1 MSLIL
6 NKHQIEPTYKLLYKC
21 QEQHGLLLW
30 YMMGTGKTI
39 AALAFILNQP
49 NKDVVI
55 MCPNDLI
62 FVWKHEMT
70 KIKINNKIKFYSYE
84 NDITFDKLENIKGC
98 ILILDEVQH
107 LILNLKMH
115 NETGEKISLIKKS
128 YKTLALT
135 GTPIYTEL
143 TDLSY
148 IINIVANKNIIP
160 INYSEF
166 KYKFNKVIK
175 HRSIIYGHAIP
186 VINFLSNNFSSF
198 ITWKSI
204 VDVFAVVYQY
214 KTLQKIINALTIKG
228 DFSLDIFKNIIPQLD
243 GFKIPKEITI
253 LYILIILNLFFSL
266 FLFLANYKIHD
277 FKKLDAN
284 KLTNAISPYVM
295 YYKVPLN
302 TEIYPSSKRFYP
314 NVSYSNYQLS
324 KWIELTHAYVNPETI
339 KDLNIKNE
347 QDFEYYSKKIDLETY
362 KNNGVIIGNLSDNN
376 NNFSPKFFQI
386 LKTAKGKRAVFYSS
400 FTKNGICLFKKF
412 LESEGI
418 KYLFLDSG
426 VTNEEK
432 NNALEKFKKTTT
444 FLLLHPKYTEGI
456 TIYGAEQLH
465 ILEPIPLISKKEQVV
480 ARVIRYQS
488 HSHLPVNERH
498 VDVYQWACTNTSLLS
513 RIKTNM
519 LSLKKWI
526 SFAPEVFY
534 TFKHL
539 EFDQDLT
546 PDSLVLK
553 EELVNIG
560 NDKEITRLLEIEN
573 TKSNIDCC
581 IKFPSKSQQNS
592 CLTEKSSCKITK
604 SKSKSKSKSKK

>member
-39 AALAFILNQP
+39 AALSFILNQP

-70 KIKINNKIKFYSYE
+70 KIKIKNKITFYSYE
-84 NDITFDKLENIKGC
+84 KDITFDKLENIKGC

-107 LILNLKMH
+107 LILNLKIH
-115 NETGEKISLIKKS
+115 NETGKKISLIKKS

-135 GTPIYTEL
+135 GTPIYTEI

-175 HRSIIYGHAIP
+175 HRSLIYGHAIP
-186 VINFLSNNFSSF
+186 LISFLSGSFSSF
-198 ITWKSI
+198 FYGKAI
-204 VDVFAVVYQY
+204 VNAFVMLYNIDIL
-214 KTLQKIINALTIKG
+214 KKIINVLTIKG
-228 DFSLDIFKNIIPQLD
+228 DFSFDRFKSIIPQLKD
-243 GFKIPKEITI
+243 IEVPNEIMI
-253 LYILIILNLFFSL
+253 LYILLFLNMGFNL
-266 FLFLANYKIHD
+266 FLFFANYKTND
-277 FKKLDAN
+277 FRKLDTN
-284 KLTNAISPYVM
+284 KLTNSIIPYIM

-302 TEIYPSSKRFYP
+302 LEIYPSSKRFYP

-324 KWIELTHAYVNPETI
+324 KWIELTHGYVNPEII

-362 KNNGVIIGNLSDNN
+362 KTNGVVIGNLSDNN
-376 NNFSPKFFQI
+376 NNFSPKFYQI

-412 LESEGI
+412 LESQGI

-426 VTNEEK
+426 ITNEEK
-432 NNALEKFKKTTT
+432 LNIIEKFKKTTT

-456 TIYGAEQLH
+456 TVYGAQQLH
-465 ILEPIPLISKKEQVV
+465 ILEPIPLIAKKEQVV
-480 ARVIRYQS
+480 ARVIRYMS

-498 VDVYQWACTNTSLLS
+498 VDIYQWACTNTSLLTKI
-513 RIKTNM
+513 RTNI
-519 LSLKKWI
+519 LSLKKW
-526 SFAPEVFY
+526 FLLAPEVFY
-534 TFKHL
+534 TFKYT

-546 PDSLVLK
+546 PDSLVIK
-553 EELVNIG
+553 EELINIG
-560 NDKEITRLLEIEN
+560 IDKEITRLLEIEN

-592 CLTEKSSCKITK
+592 CLSEKPFCKIVK